1 MKKAPFSTPIIQILQ
16 DSTYPKENA
25 QYTYNTA
32 GIYSETEDECM
43 LEGGGG
49 FTNRTI
55 QPGDV
60 IRTLENL
67 SNFKLN
73 QSASGLPKGEGL
85 VP

>member
-1 MKKAPFSTPIIQILQ
+1 MAFA
-16 DSTYPKENA
+16 TYPKENA

-32 GIYSETEDECM
+32 GIHSETEDECM
-43 LEGGGG
+43 LEGGGILQ
-49 FTNRTI
+49 TTI

-73 QSASGLPKGEGL
+73 QSASGLPKRKGL
-85 VP
+85 VS

>member
-1 MKKAPFSTPIIQILQ
+1 MKKAPFSTPIIQQLQ
-16 DSTYPKENA
+16 DSTYPKENE
-25 QYTYNTA
+25 YTYNTA
-32 GIYSETEDECM
+32 GIHSETEDECM
-43 LEGGGG
+43 LEGGGN

-60 IRTLENL
+60 IRTLENP

-73 QSASGLPKGEGL
+73 RSARGLPKGEGL